1 MGARPTFDS
10 ELELL
15 NIDLIKMGAMAEEAI
30 DNSIKAF
37 KNKDVSS
44 SAAAAGSNRPA
55 GNFYGAEDD
64 YRYGANRRRS
74 G

>member
-37 KNKDVSS
+37 KNKDNALARNVIENDRKIDDIEKHYE
-44 SAAAAGSNRPA
+44 AAAAA
-55 GNFYGAEDD
+55 
-64 YRYGANRRRS
+64 RRT
-74 G
+74 GQL